1 VAARTLLLFKVVPTQ
16 QDVAQL
22 YVNKQHKYF
31 MLKKILTSPWTALL
45 TLALIV
51 SIRIADPVFVE
62 SVRLR
67 YFDTLITAKE
77 PTFNN
82 IVTVNIDEPTL
93 DKYGQW
99 PLPRAEYA
107 KIIKDLYDRGA
118 SLVVL
123 NVLMAEPDRTGG
135 DAGLSAALK
144 NYPVIL
150 GSVPSNKTKNTP
162 RVPGSAVLGPEWLD
176 QIVQYSGLIANVPQ
190 LENSAAGVGIVSTLP
205 EVDGV
210 NRRMPLIVAVDD
222 KLYPALSL
230 ETLRV
235 AAGDSTFQV
244 KLFEGGVE
252 KMRVPK
258 FGPVTTDNLGRV
270 WIDWSQES
278 RSFGLTKL
286 PKDLEGAIVIV
297 GPTAAGIGNPVPTS
311 KGAVWP
317 HEVQAAVIGTMM
329 NGVVIQRPDYADGV
343 EILALLAFG
352 ILLIFL
358 SRWTYVGIG
367 ATVVIVG
374 AVVPGTMWAFT
385 NWLILSDATAI
396 SFGLI
401 LVALHTYGVKFVS
414 EFLQKQAVK
423 KQFAGYCSPE
433 VVRLLQENP
442 DLIKKGIKKDVSVM
456 FSDLRGFTPIG
467 EYFDKPGNGG
477 PQGLATYM
485 NGYMDAITIPIIDA
499 NGMVLKY
506 VGDASMHIHG
516 APLDDDRHAHTIVA
530 VGLEMLDA
538 VDEYTEIMEAQGL
551 PPAAMGW
558 GCNTGYGYI
567 GEMGSTA
574 RHGYD
579 ILGDMVSTAARLEA
593 RCKAYGVLCIIGAE
607 TYNRTKDDFFY
618 LLLDNLQPKGKT
630 VADLIYTVLR
640 TRGIDYARDK
650 IAHDV
655 MHDLYRQKKFDE
667 AAAMCAKLKGNF
679 GGQMD
684 KYYKIWIERCDFM
697 KLQDLGDNWNGE
709 FVAHEK

>member
-1 VAARTLLLFKVVPTQ
+1 
-16 QDVAQL
+16 
-22 YVNKQHKYF
+22 

-45 TLALIV
+45 TLALIL

-99 PLPRAEYA
+99 PLPRVEYA

-118 SLVVL
+118 GLVVL
-123 NVLMAEPDRTGG
+123 NVLMAESDRTGG
-135 DAGLSAALK
+135 DAVLGTALK
-144 NYPVIL
+144 QYPVIL
-150 GSVPSNKTKNTP
+150 PSVPYEGKTKNTP
-162 RVPGSAVLGPEWLD
+162 RKPGTAVINSEHMD
-176 QIVQYSGLIANVPQ
+176 QIVQYNGLIANIPQ
-190 LENSAAGVGIVSTLP
+190 LENNAVGVGTTHTKEEI
-205 EVDGV
+205 DGV
-210 NRRMPLIVAVDD
+210 NRRLPLVVTVNGDV
-222 KLYPALSL
+222 YPSL
-230 ETLRV
+230 AMETLRV
-235 AAGDSTFQV
+235 AAGDTTTQI
-244 KLFEGGVE
+244 KLFPGGVE
-252 KMRVPK
+252 KMRIPK
-258 FGPVTTDNLGRV
+258 FGPITTDNLGRV

-278 RSFGLTKL
+278 HSVSAVQL
-286 PKDLEGAIVIV
+286 PKDLMGAIVIV
-297 GPTAAGIGNPVPTS
+297 GPTAAGISNPVGTS
-311 KGAVWP
+311 KGAVFP

-329 NGVVIQRPDYADGV
+329 NGVVIERPDYADGV
-343 EILALLAFG
+343 EIISILALGLLLLFLTRWVYAGLASVIIICIGVVLGSHYAFSN
-352 ILLIFL
+352 FL
-358 SRWTYVGIG
+358 
-367 ATVVIVG
+367 
-374 AVVPGTMWAFT
+374 F
-385 NWLILSDATAI
+385 LFDATAI
-396 SFGLI
+396 LSGTI
-401 LVALHTYGVKFVS
+401 LVALHAYGVKFVS
-414 EFLQKQAVK
+414 EFLQKQAIK

-477 PQGLATYM
+477 PQGLAKYM

-516 APLDDDRHAHTIVA
+516 APLDDDRHAHTIVQ
-530 VGLEMLDA
+530 VGLEMLDR
-538 VDEYTEIMEAQGL
+538 VDEYTKIMEAQGL

-558 GCNTGYGYI
+558 GCNTGDGYI

-640 TRGIDYARDK
+640 TRGADYTRDK

-655 MHDLYRQKKFDE
+655 MHDLYKQKKFDE
-667 AAAMCAKLKGNF
+667 AAAMCKKMNGTF

-684 KYYKIWIERCDFM
+684 KYYKMWIERCDFM
-697 KLQDLGDNWNGE
+697 KQQSLPDNWNGE

>member
-1 VAARTLLLFKVVPTQ
+1 
-16 QDVAQL
+16 
-22 YVNKQHKYF
+22 
-31 MLKKILTSPWTALL
+31 MLKKILLSPWTALL
-45 TLALIV
+45 TLVLV
-51 SIRIADPVFVE
+51 VGIRIADPTFVE

-67 YFDTLITAKE
+67 YFDTLITAKS
-77 PTFNN
+77 PTENN
-82 IVTVNIDEPTL
+82 IYTVNIDEAAL

-118 SLVVL
+118 GLVVL

-135 DAGLSAALK
+135 DASLSAALK
-144 NYPVIL
+144 NYPVVL
-150 GSVPSNKTKNTP
+150 GSVPSNRTKNTP
-162 RVPGSAVLGPEWLD
+162 RVPGSAVVNSDYLN
-176 QIVQYSGLIANVPQ
+176 QIVTYPGLIANVPQ
-190 LENSAAGVGIVSTLP
+190 LENNAAGVGIVNTLP
-205 EVDGV
+205 EIDGV
-210 NRRMPLIVAVDD
+210 NRRIPLVVTVDG
-222 KLYPALSL
+222 KLYPGLAL

-235 AAGDSTFQV
+235 ATANSTFQV

-252 KMRVPK
+252 KMRLAGDIGIIP
-258 FGPVTTDNLGRV
+258 TDALGRV
-270 WIDWSQES
+270 WIDWSQKS
-278 RSFGLTKL
+278 KSANLTKL
-286 PKDLEGAIVIV
+286 PKDFGGAIVVV
-297 GPTAAGIGNPVPTS
+297 GPTAAGISNPVPTS
-311 KGAVWP
+311 LGAIFP
-317 HEVQAAVIGTMM
+317 HEVQAAVMATMVSGT
-329 NGVVIQRPDYADGV
+329 NIQRPDYADGL
-343 EILALLAFG
+343 EIIAVALAGLL
-352 ILLIFL
+352 LLFL
-358 SRWTYVGIG
+358 TRWTYVGLG
-367 ATVVIVG
+367 ATIVLAVGGVV
-374 AVVPGTMWAFT
+374 ASRYAFADF
-385 NWLILSDATAI
+385 LFLFDATA
-396 SFGLI
+396 FTAGTI
-401 LVALHTYGVKFVS
+401 LVALHAYGVKFVS
-414 EFLQKQAVK
+414 EFLQKQAIK

-477 PQGLATYM
+477 PQGLANYM

-530 VGLEMLDA
+530 VGLEMLDR
-538 VDEYTEIMEAQGL
+538 VDEYTKIMEAKGL

-558 GCNTGYGYI
+558 GCNTGDGYI

-630 VADLIYTVLR
+630 VADLIYTALR
-640 TRGIDYARDK
+640 TRGVDYTRDK

-655 MHDLYRQKKFDE
+655 MHDLYKQKKFDE
-667 AAAMCAKLKGNF
+667 AAAMCKKLIGNF

>member
-1 VAARTLLLFKVVPTQ
+1 
-16 QDVAQL
+16 
-22 YVNKQHKYF
+22 
-31 MLKKILTSPWTALL
+31 MMMKKILTNPWTALI
-45 TLALIV
+45 TLALIT
-51 SIRIADPVFVE
+51 SIRIADPSFVE

-67 YFDTLITAKE
+67 YFDTLITAKA
-77 PTFNN
+77 PTDNN
-82 IVTVNIDEPTL
+82 IYTVNIDESAL

-99 PLPRAEYA
+99 PLPRVNYAE
-107 KIIKDLYDRGA
+107 IIEDLYRRNAG
-118 SLVVL
+118 LVVL
-123 NVLMAEPDRTGG
+123 NVLMADRDRTGG
-135 DAGLSAALK
+135 DRDLGAALK

-150 GSVPSNKTKNTP
+150 PSVPSDKTKNSP
-162 RVPGSAVLGPEWLD
+162 RKPGSAVIGPEWQD
-176 QIVQYSGLIANVPQ
+176 QIVQYPGLIANVSS
-190 LENSAAGVGIVSTLP
+190 LENAAAGIGIVSTLP

-210 NRRMPLIVAVDD
+210 NRRLPLVISVNEN
-222 KLYPALSL
+222 LYPSLSL

-235 AAGDSTFQV
+235 AAGDSTFQI
-244 KLFEGGVE
+244 KLNEYGVE
-252 KMRVPK
+252 KMRIPK
-258 FGPVTTDNLGRV
+258 FGPISTDPLGRI
-270 WIDWSQES
+270 WIDWSQQNKS
-278 RSFGLTKL
+278 VSLTNL
-286 PKDLEGAIVIV
+286 PKDFGGAIVIV
-297 GPTAAGIGNPVPTS
+297 GPTAAGISNPLPTS
-311 KGAVWP
+311 KGAVFP
-317 HEVQAAVIGTMM
+317 HDVQASVIATMA
-329 NGVVIQRPDYADGV
+329 NGVVIQRPDWADGL
-343 EILALLAFG
+343 EIIAILAAGLL
-352 ILLIFL
+352 LLFL
-358 SRWTYVGIG
+358 TRWTYVGL
-367 ATVVIVG
+367 ASVVVLVVG
-374 AVVPGTMWAFT
+374 GVVGSQYAFT
-385 NWLILSDATAI
+385 NFLFLFDATA
-396 SFGLI
+396 FAGCTI
-401 LVALHTYGVKFVS
+401 LVALHAYGVKFVS
-414 EFLQKQAVK
+414 EFLQKQAIK

-433 VVRLLQENP
+433 VVRLLQVNP
-442 DLIKKGIKKDVSVM
+442 DLIKKGVKKDVSVM

-477 PQGLATYM
+477 PEGLATYM

-516 APLDDDRHAHTIVA
+516 APLDDDKHAHTIVR
-530 VGLEMLDA
+530 VGLEMLDR
-538 VDEYTEIMEAQGL
+538 VDAFTKEKEAQGL

-640 TRGIDYARDK
+640 TRGEDYTRDK

-655 MHDLYRQKKFDE
+655 MHDLYRQKQFDE
-667 AAAMCAKLKGNF
+667 AAAMCAKMKGTF

-684 KYYKIWIERCDFM
+684 KYYKMWIERCKFM
-697 KLQDLGDNWNGE
+697 KQQDLGDNWNGE

>member
-1 VAARTLLLFKVVPTQ
+1 
-16 QDVAQL
+16 
-22 YVNKQHKYF
+22 
-31 MLKKILTSPWTALL
+31 
-45 TLALIV
+45 
-51 SIRIADPVFVE
+51 
-62 SVRLR
+62 
-67 YFDTLITAKE
+67 
-77 PTFNN
+77 
-82 IVTVNIDEPTL
+82 
-93 DKYGQW
+93 
-99 PLPRAEYA
+99 
-107 KIIKDLYDRGA
+107 
-118 SLVVL
+118 
-123 NVLMAEPDRTGG
+123 
-135 DAGLSAALK
+135 
-144 NYPVIL
+144 
-150 GSVPSNKTKNTP
+150 
-162 RVPGSAVLGPEWLD
+162 
-176 QIVQYSGLIANVPQ
+176 
-190 LENSAAGVGIVSTLP
+190 
-205 EVDGV
+205 
-210 NRRMPLIVAVDD
+210 
-222 KLYPALSL
+222 
-230 ETLRV
+230 
-235 AAGDSTFQV
+235 
-244 KLFEGGVE
+244 
-252 KMRVPK
+252 
-258 FGPVTTDNLGRV
+258 
-270 WIDWSQES
+270 
-278 RSFGLTKL
+278 
-286 PKDLEGAIVIV
+286 
-297 GPTAAGIGNPVPTS
+297 
-311 KGAVWP
+311 
-317 HEVQAAVIGTMM
+317 
-329 NGVVIQRPDYADGV
+329 
-343 EILALLAFG
+343 
-352 ILLIFL
+352 
-358 SRWTYVGIG
+358 
-367 ATVVIVG
+367 VVIVG
-374 AVVPGTMWAFT
+374 AVVPGTMWAFS

-414 EFLQKQAVK
+414 EFLQKQAIK

-477 PQGLATYM
+477 PEGLAKYM

-516 APLDDDRHAHTIVA
+516 APLDDDKHAHTIVQ
-530 VGLEMLDA
+530 VGLEMLDR
-538 VDEYTEIMEAQGL
+538 VDEYTKIMEAQGL

-558 GCNTGYGYI
+558 GCNTGDGYI

-640 TRGIDYARDK
+640 TRGEDYTRDK

-655 MHDLYRQKKFDE
+655 MHDLYKQKKFDE
-667 AAAMCAKLKGNF
+667 AAVMCKKLKGNF

-684 KYYKIWIERCDFM
+684 KYYKMWIERCDFM